1 MKLVSAVLSLVLV
14 AAAYVPRTDFSVI
27 ITIYFKGTR
36 PLWTYRLTTR
46 SITVT
51 RHYTDGT
58 TDSPVL
64 ERALTPKEI
73 QALDRYFTVFN
84 PGGLMHHYTDE
95 SIDGDSCSRYY
106 FSINRSDRE
115 SYVCYARPPELA
127 GLNRMI
133 NGLLPRRYRL
143 WSGE

>member
-1 MKLVSAVLSLVLV
+1 MKPVAAVLSLAMV

-36 PLWTYRLTTR
+36 PLWTYRLTTG

-58 TDSPVL
+58 PDSPVL

-73 QALDRYFTVFN
+73 RALDRYFTGFN
-84 PGGLMHHYTDE
+84 PGGLKHHYTDE

-133 NGLLPRRYRL
+133 NDLLPRRYRL

>member
-1 MKLVSAVLSLVLV
+1 
-14 AAAYVPRTDFSVI
+14 
-27 ITIYFKGTR
+27 
-36 PLWTYRLTTR
+36 
-46 SITVT
+46 
-51 RHYTDGT
+51 
-58 TDSPVL
+58 
-64 ERALTPKEI
+64 
-73 QALDRYFTVFN
+73 
-84 PGGLMHHYTDE
+84 MHHYTDE

>member
-1 MKLVSAVLSLVLV
+1 MKRASAVLSLAL
-14 AAAYVPRTDFSVI
+14 AAATYVPGADFSVI

-36 PLWTYRLTTR
+36 PLWTYRLTTG

-58 TDSPVL
+58 PDSTVL
-64 ERALTPKEI
+64 ERALTVKEI
-73 QALDRYFTVFN
+73 MALDRYFTGFN
-84 PGGLMHHYTDE
+84 LGELKHQYTDE

-106 FSINRSDRE
+106 FSINRSEKE
-115 SYVCYARPPELA
+115 SYVCYARPPELSA
-127 GLNRMI
+127 LNRTI